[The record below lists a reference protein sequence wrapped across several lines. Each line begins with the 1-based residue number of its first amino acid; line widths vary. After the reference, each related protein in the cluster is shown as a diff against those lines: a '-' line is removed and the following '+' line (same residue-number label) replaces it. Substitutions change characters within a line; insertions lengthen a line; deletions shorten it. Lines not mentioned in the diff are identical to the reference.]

1 MPDDVED
8 HATLNNS
15 TTEGDQAHKT
25 TWRALFGFTRR
36 DHICVLLTALLFSLA
51 SGIAI
56 PALAIFLG
64 KLFNLITGFGAGHLS
79 GRDLVAKTSTYGLY
93 LVALGCASAVLNA
106 GYFGFWVLFGELQA
120 KAVRDRLFD
129 GLLEK
134 DMEWFDMRKAGA
146 NAMVQRLQTYGYACQ
161 VEHMNYADFLID
173 TFESSRRLPPSHSA
187 LPFST
192 RSPLLLLSDWH
203 SSMLGI

>member
-1 MPDDVED
+1 MPDDVEN
-8 HATLNNS
+8 HAVLSNGPI
-15 TTEGDQAHKT
+15 EGDQVRKP

-36 DHICVLLTALLFSLA
+36 DHIFVLLIALIFSLA

-64 KLFNLITGFGAGHLS
+64 KLFNLITNFGAGHLN
-79 GRDLVAKTSTYGLY
+79 GHKLVAKTSTYGLY
-93 LVALGCASAVLNA
+93 LVALGCTSAALNA
-106 GYFGFWVLFGELQA
+106 GYFGCWILFGELQA

-146 NAMVQRLQTYGYACQ
+146 NAMVQRLQT
-161 VEHMNYADFLID
+161 
-173 TFESSRRLPPSHSA
+173 
-187 LPFST
+187 
-192 RSPLLLLSDWH
+192 
-203 SSMLGI
+203 